1 MKLNAFKCFL
11 LVITLFTSTL
21 TFGSNNIGD
30 DKENTP
36 PLSNQAYASGS
47 SEDENGWRTRHTKGY
62 EGYYNSAESDENTS
76 QYSYDDA
83 DNYTTSDSDSTI
95 EYEAW
100 NVEKLNDMLSLEFE
114 AFDDFTPE
122 SIRPPA
128 IKKFLE
134 NYVEPLNGTDSSGSP
149 MMKLA
154 SQKFL
159 Y

>member
-95 EYEAW
+95 EYEDW
-100 NVEKLNDMLSLEFE
+100 KVEKLTICCLWSLKLLMTLRQNLFVLLLL
-114 AFDDFTPE
+114 
-122 SIRPPA
+122 
-128 IKKFLE
+128 K
-134 NYVEPLNGTDSSGSP
+134 SS
-149 MMKLA
+149 
-154 SQKFL
+154 
-159 Y
+159 